1 MMRGLD
7 LLAYHL
13 MFDPIDEAV
22 VELPD
27 YARFRHHG
35 LIVVDVEFCLLL
47 QDLRELHVVVHV
59 LPEDIPQLLCV
70 FTGLRQLQVDTY
82 QLWDRDVPVSV
93 VVKHLEVNFASLI
106 YIALEG
112 DDEAT
117 DKVRKLD
124 LLVQK
129 APTEIHKEHV
139 CHVRVV
145 LSGIEKF

>member
-1 MMRGLD
+1 
-7 LLAYHL
+7 

-27 YARFRHHG
+27 YARFGHHG
-35 LIVVDVEFCLLL
+35 LVVVDVELRLLL

-59 LPEDIPQLLCV
+59 LPEDVPQLLRV
-70 FTGLRQLQVDTY
+70 FTGLRQLQVDTD

-93 VVKHLEVNFASLI
+93 VVKHLEVDFASLI

-117 DKVRKLD
+117 NKVRKLD
-124 LLVQK
+124 LLIQK
-129 APTEIHKEHV
+129 APT
-139 CHVRVV
+139 
-145 LSGIEKF
+145 